1 MQPTRKLL
9 LSAVVNWS
17 ISRQLIDQFPA
28 AVVVIN
34 CPPFRGTID
43 RLPPSQPHWP
53 RPCQYPATRSLAAA
67 LGYVVAERAE
77 SITRQKRHRLT
88 AAKSRALSGGGTN
101 VLYI

>member
-43 RLPPSQPHWP
+43 RLPPS
-53 RPCQYPATRSLAAA
+53 PASLA
-67 LGYVVAERAE
+67 
-77 SITRQKRHRLT
+77 T
-88 AAKSRALSGGGTN
+88 APANSQPKVGRCHL
-101 VLYI
+101 